1 MNRGWKTILGS
12 VTAMIAAVVGA
23 YLGDIPIT
31 EALTTVSEGI
41 IAIGIGHKLDKI
53 RKDPSLDIL
62 QPFQPGS

>member
-12 VTAMIAAVVGA
+12 VAAMIAAIVGA
-23 YLGDIPIT
+23 YLGDVPVT

-53 RKDPSLDIL
+53 RGDSSLSRL
-62 QPFQPGS
+62 